1 MVRCLLGYYHIA
13 GPMCRTELEAESPH
27 SSDGNN
33 TWSCPG
39 CRRDITSFACDMCGI
54 RRNIVVAYNVTAAPL
69 FDMVDSLFFALLSY
83 HNRVARGDGSASPAE
98 KEALST
104 SITAVL
110 VSREMQAVTGA
121 NWAIRDAVAH
131 LLHSAFHG
139 ERNFSFESSW
149 MDTGSQAMYAMLV
162 DRLTSK
168 LQQMES
174 EGGEVWS
181 IERPVI
187 ASVAAPQQWE
197 CSLCEKIHDSTVQTC
212 ECGVD
217 QRVMNLATEDDTE
230 TMFMEAEIL
239 TFRSLDL
246 ATGRVNIDGRA
257 NALASVR
264 KDTARFLN
272 SSLVKSLETR
282 GWKVRIQFS
291 SFLNSLQNGKTNI
304 PFESEFVDT
313 NSIGLY
319 ACFIRRMVSKIA
331 VKSAECPEYSSV
343 TIGLPVKPE
352 QSQDDMNFE
361 DLSAQQYF
369 VHPNTEGFLRT
380 NKRTLLLIARLI
392 AEGSGPQSWEAITG
406 VVLPQFNRGGWIV
419 ANAVSLM
426 RRGMRDLH
434 TLAGGLD
441 PGSQAVIEVI
451 LRKVIALEQA
461 AAEKS
466 GEVNED
472 DMPPVPLMTRQ
483 VSVGTE
489 ARNVLADLRSRMS
502 EDEYKKVV
510 LFLLKT
516 LKHIISDQSNLYY
529 RRLKKDAPL
538 IAELVLP
545 HDEVMSVLT
554 ALGFVD
560 DGNVLFLKSVNRDHL
575 LRAQTVIT
583 DLVRAAGIDV
593 L

>member
-1 MVRCLLGYYHIA
+1 
-13 GPMCRTELEAESPH
+13 MCRTELEAETPQ

-33 TWSCPG
+33 TWNCPG
-39 CRRDITSFACDMCGI
+39 CRRDIDSFACDMCGI
-54 RRNIVVAYNVTAAPL
+54 RRNIVVAYTVTAAPL

-83 HNRVARGDGSASPAE
+83 HNRVARGDGSASSAE
-98 KEALST
+98 LEALST

-110 VSREMQAVTGA
+110 GSREMQAVVGA

-149 MDTGSQAMYAMLV
+149 MDAGSRGMYAMLV

-174 EGGEVWS
+174 DGGEGWS

-187 ASVAAPQQWE
+187 ASVAAPQQWQ
-197 CSLCEKIHDSTVQTC
+197 CMLCEKTHESAVQTC

-217 QRVMNLATEDDTE
+217 QKVIHLAAEDDCQ
-230 TMFMEAEIL
+230 TMFLEAEML
-239 TFRSLDL
+239 TFRSLDIS
-246 ATGRVNIDGRA
+246 TGRVGSDGRA
-257 NALASVR
+257 SALAAVR

-291 SFLNSLQNGKTNI
+291 SFLNALQNGKLKI

-319 ACFIRRMVSKIA
+319 ACFIRQMIAKIDD
-331 VKSAECPEYSSV
+331 KLGECPEYSAVS
-343 TIGLPVKPE
+343 IGCPVRAE
-352 QSQDDMNFE
+352 QTDEMNFE

-380 NKRTLLLIARLI
+380 NKKTLLLIARLI

-406 VVLPQFNRGGWIV
+406 VVLPQFTRGGWIV

-426 RRGMRDLH
+426 RRGMRDLQ
-434 TLAGGLD
+434 TLAGDLD
-441 PGSQAVIEVI
+441 AGSRSVIEAI
-451 LRKVIALEQA
+451 LRKVIALEKA
-461 AAEKS
+461 AAEK
-466 GEVNED
+466 GVEGDCDEE
-472 DMPPVPLMTRQ
+472 MPPTPMMTRQ

-489 ARNVLADLRSRMS
+489 AKNVLADLHSRMPA
-502 EDEYKKVV
+502 DLYKKVI

-516 LKHIISDQSNLYY
+516 LKHIIADQSNLYY

-545 HDEVMSVLT
+545 NEEVMAVLT

-560 DGNVLFLKSVNRDHL
+560 DGNVLFLRSVNRDHL
-575 LRAQTVIT
+575 LRAQTVVA